1 VYVQESYQ
9 KRLTYSLG
17 ARSRNVRASS
27 NSGMFSIA
35 PACHPLSIRATPN
48 AV

>member
-1 VYVQESYQ
+1 VYVHESYQ
-9 KRLTYSLG
+9 KRETYSLG
-17 ARSRNVRASS
+17 ARSRKVRESS

-35 PACHPLSIRATPN
+35 PACHPLSMRAMPN